1 MKTIENLLKEYK
13 IRFNVTDRI
22 KEEGYPFAPLR
33 INRGK
38 AIPEVRGDYLCNE
51 HGKVFGFDEWSK
63 LFWAT
68 ADVKE
73 IPEKWVIEKDEEN
86 PLWKK
91 FKEWFAFELKD
102 SCLFIN
108 YKYIGNGSPCSA
120 GNNLLRFEG
129 HQYLTLEQWNEL
141 FFCKEEFFNGEIVY
155 EDGRILIMKGNGRK
169 NHVLYY
175 PEGDG
180 FHLNSS
186 YGDGQDEFFFNF
198 RPATEEEKQILFNRL
213 KEAGKMWNPE
223 TLQIE
228 DLGTIGNCAGCLVEI
243 YMNRCGNFRNDK
255 NMILCPLC
263 YINYLVLKGM
273 EMYFTDIEKLK
284 Q

>member
-13 IRFNVTDRI
+13 IRFNVTEKI
-22 KEEGYPFAPLR
+22 KEKGYPFTKPFLFNTNEMEPKVTPANIYSKNGMVYR
-33 INRGK
+33 AGK
-38 AIPEVRGDYLCNE
+38 
-51 HGKVFGFDEWSK
+51 
-63 LFWAT
+63 WAT

-73 IPEKWVIEKDEEN
+73 KPEKWVIEKDEEN

-141 FFCKEEFFNGEIVY
+141 FFWEEEFFNGQIVC
-155 EDGRILIMKGNGRK
+155 EDGRIMIMKGNKRK
-169 NHVLYY
+169 FHVLYY
-175 PEGDG
+175 PETEG

-186 YGDGQDEFFFNF
+186 YGDGRDKSSFNF
-198 RPATEEEKQILFNRL
+198 GPATKEEKQILFNRL
-213 KEAGKMWNPE
+213 KEEGKMWNPE

-255 NMILCPLC
+255 NMTLCPLC
-263 YINYLVLKGM
+263 YIRYLVLKGM